1 MSLPPSSA
9 VDVGVFSN
17 TTNSYKYLFFLSLL
31 DALEKKYRL
40 EHPATQQVGLRE
52 LAVGMFVHAWYPR
65 VQPSQDSEPPPI
77 KLDLESARSQYE
89 V

>member
-9 VDVGVFSN
+9 VNVGVFSGLFSN

-40 EHPATQQVGLRE
+40 ELPATVTATKPQ
-52 LAVGMFVHAWYPR
+52 FTF
-65 VQPSQDSEPPPI
+65 
-77 KLDLESARSQYE
+77 LDI
-89 V
+89 

>member
-9 VDVGVFSN
+9 VDVGLFSGLFSN

-40 EHPATQQVGLRE
+40 ELPATQQVGLRE

-65 VQPSQDSEPPPI
+65 VYFRLSFGAQDQVANS
-77 KLDLESARSQYE
+77 
-89 V
+89 

>member
-1 MSLPPSSA
+1 MSLPLSSA
-9 VDVGVFSN
+9 VDVGVFSGLFSN

-52 LAVGMFVHAWYPR
+52 LAVGMFGHVT
-65 VQPSQDSEPPPI
+65 
-77 KLDLESARSQYE
+77 LESDLSKAFPCQSDL
-89 V
+89 